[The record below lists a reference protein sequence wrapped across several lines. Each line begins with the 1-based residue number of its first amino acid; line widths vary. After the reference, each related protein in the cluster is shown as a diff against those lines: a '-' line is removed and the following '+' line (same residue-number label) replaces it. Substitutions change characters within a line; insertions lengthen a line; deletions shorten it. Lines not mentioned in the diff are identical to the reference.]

1 SESDRKTLAT
11 YLQNAENAAN
21 QRKNARS
28 EFQMGE
34 TAMQKN
40 APAEALTHYK
50 AAANS
55 KYVDSGTREKAL
67 EKAAMAQ
74 SSLRNSDVSLKDLYA
89 QAKADYDAG
98 NMQSARTKFTQLQAS
113 GFKAPLFQRDP
124 GDYLKDIDKKIGA

>member
-1 SESDRKTLAT
+1 GWTFARAQEGATNNQPAMTTGELLRVGIEQYNKKQYEVALSTLQQIKPEDLSESDRKTLAT
-11 YLQNAENAAN
+11 YLQNAEAAAN

-74 SSLRNSDVSLKDLYA
+74 SSLRNS
-89 QAKADYDAG
+89 
-98 NMQSARTKFTQLQAS
+98 
-113 GFKAPLFQRDP
+113 
-124 GDYLKDIDKKIGA
+124 